1 MYIKLVEPLLPQ
13 RRGSRSRFIHF
24 SISKTARG
32 WYLRGRMVGRSTR
45 TRSGAWRGA
54 VDRGLRPPRSFPE
67 RMYGSTSPTRESATW
82 PTCYSWKICSA
93 PSGSSVGLASVGSSM
108 RWRSGGRPALLVQ
121 WQRTAERRRLLVRL
135 LRQQKDEK
143 AKGQSR
149 RGPPPRP
156 RKRSQVLPARR
167 SGLLLMPAVLL
178 APGSPVGSRDGVHP
192 SGDLPCGGRGS
203 RSAIAACAGLPPNG
217 GRCPSFVLR
226 RIADLLVL
234 AQCSSS
240 NEDYMQGTR
249 PVSTVR
255 SRMVGGS
262 TRTRSG
268 AWRGKGSEKPG

>member
-1 MYIKLVEPLLPQ
+1 M
-13 RRGSRSRFIHF
+13 RSPPPCCCT
-24 SISKTARG
+24 S
-32 WYLRGRMVGRSTR
+32 

-54 VDRGLRPPRSFPE
+54 VESGLRPPRSFPE
-67 RMYGSTSPTRESATW
+67 RTYGSTSPTRESATW

-178 APGSPVGSRDGVHP
+178 APGSPVAPATAFTPPAISLAAVGEVDRQLLLAPVFPRTAVVALPSFFAGSLIFLVLHNALPLMRTICKARGRCLLFAHVWSAALRGRDQERGGARCEE
-192 SGDLPCGGRGS
+192 GDL
-203 RSAIAACAGLPPNG
+203 
-217 GRCPSFVLR
+217 
-226 RIADLLVL
+226 
-234 AQCSSS
+234 
-240 NEDYMQGTR
+240 
-249 PVSTVR
+249 
-255 SRMVGGS
+255 
-262 TRTRSG
+262 
-268 AWRGKGSEKPG
+268 GK